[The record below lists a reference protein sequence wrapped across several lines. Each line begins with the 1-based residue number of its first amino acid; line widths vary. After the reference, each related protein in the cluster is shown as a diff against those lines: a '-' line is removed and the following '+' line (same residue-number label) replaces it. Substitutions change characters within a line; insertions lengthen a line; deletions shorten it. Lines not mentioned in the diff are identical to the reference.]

1 MFFLTDLKHSL
12 GRYELPQ
19 KKIGP
24 IGLAFIVYKQ
34 TNKQANVCVG

>member
-12 GRYELPQ
+12 GTYELPQ